1 MTVLRP
7 ALIRFGAELRMALA
21 DSQVRIVLGFFIVL
35 VVGQSLLPSEPL
47 PGTDLDS
54 NAFQIGGLPALA
66 ALVSGLVML
75 PQTVSR
81 QRQDGTVDRVRA
93 WPRGLIAYLL
103 ARTLMGLVLGGL
115 AALAML
121 VTAVATGLA
130 EVPDTG
136 EDWLTLA
143 WALPLGI
150 LTVNAIGLLLGSVLD
165 EPMKGGNSVVYTVA
179 MAVLMLTGSAF
190 GPTDRGNAVMAA
202 LSDVNPIT
210 YLGRAVRSAVLP
222 ESFAAAEPGGTWAL
236 TACAGWLIG
245 LGVVFLGLG
254 LLALRMRGR
263 PRGSAITLASEEQ
276 TPS

>member
-1 MTVLRP
+1 MTVVRP
-7 ALIRFGAELRMALA
+7 ALIRFGAELRMAFA
-21 DSQVRIVLGFFIVL
+21 DSQVRIVLGFLVVL
-35 VVGQSLLPSEPL
+35 VVGQAALPSEPL

-54 NAFQIGGLPALA
+54 SAFQVGGLPALA

-93 WPRGLIAYLL
+93 WPRGLPAYLL
-103 ARTLMGLVLGGL
+103 ARTLTGLALGGL
-115 AALAML
+115 AALTML
-121 VTAVATGLA
+121 VTALATGLA
-130 EVPDTG
+130 EVPDSA

-150 LTVNAIGLLLGSVLD
+150 LAVNAIGLLLGALLD

-179 MAVLMLTGSAF
+179 MAGLMLTGSAF
-190 GPTDRGNAVMAA
+190 GPTDRGNTVMAT
-202 LSDVNPIT
+202 LSDINPIT
-210 YLGRAVRSAVLP
+210 YLGRAVRSAILP
-222 ESFAAAEPGGTWAL
+222 ESFAAAEPGGTWGL
-236 TACAGWLIG
+236 TTCAAWLVG
-245 LGVVFLGLG
+245 LGIVFLALG

-263 PRGSAITLASEEQ
+263 PRGSAVALGPEEP

>member
-1 MTVLRP
+1 MKVVRP
-7 ALIRFGAELRMALA
+7 TIIRFGAELRMAVA
-21 DSQVRIVLGFFIVL
+21 DSQVRIMLAFLVVL
-35 VVGQSLLPSEPL
+35 VIGQALLPSEPL
-47 PGTDLDS
+47 SGTNLDS
-54 NAFQIGGLPALA
+54 SAFQVGGLPALA

-75 PQTVSR
+75 PQTISR

-93 WPRGLIAYLL
+93 WPRGLPAYLL
-103 ARTLMGLVLGGL
+103 ARALVGLVLGGL

-130 EVPDTG
+130 RVPDTA

-150 LTVNAIGLLLGSVLD
+150 LAVNAIGLLLGAVLD
-165 EPMKGGNSVVYTVA
+165 EPLKGGNSLVYTVV
-179 MAVLMLTGSAF
+179 MVVLMLTGSAF
-190 GPTDRGNAVMAA
+190 GPTDRGNALIAT
-202 LSDVNPIT
+202 LSDLNPIT
-210 YLGRAVRSAVLP
+210 YLGRAVRSAILP

-236 TACAGWLIG
+236 TASAAWLTG
-245 LGVVFLGLG
+245 LGVVFLALG

-263 PRGSAITLASEEQ
+263 PRGSAVALAAEEP